1 MEGKLNILLRL
12 RSMGKVLDG
21 LNYYYGKWS
30 FLGKVN
36 IANLR
41 GGMVLAGHLVDT
53 TGRCLFVQGTIIQDR
68 HIHIMKSWGITEAD
82 VEGVNQAKAASS
94 AMAEIDPEIVKKCE
108 EYISPFFRHTN
119 QEHEVMQE
127 IRRLS
132 ILHLAQKW
140 SDNSGFPGINVGL
153 DGADIPDRL
162 PEEKIVTLE
171 KLVDETQFASF
182 PNIYYRIDK
191 VLRDPKS
198 SVFHLADTVSTD
210 TSLSAKLLKLANS
223 AYYGLPSKIDSI
235 TRAIALIGT
244 KEISTLAMGVLA
256 IRFFKGIPQQLINMK
271 TFWTHSVACGIIAGI
286 LAQHKIG
293 LTEEKF
299 FIAGLL
305 HDMGRLII
313 SMGLPRNM
321 TYAVCQSRRKSTP
334 LYEIEEEIFDFNHAK
349 AAARLLQKWEFP
361 ITMEHMVRYHHDP
374 IGSPNP
380 LESSIIHMADIMAI
394 AFQFGH
400 SGEVM
405 VPPLQERAWE
415 ALAISPSV
423 IEPTLVQTQRLVN
436 EMIKDFLYE

>member
-1 MEGKLNILLRL
+1 M
-12 RSMGKVLDG
+12 
-21 LNYYYGKWS
+21 
-30 FLGKVN
+30 
-36 IANLR
+36 A
-41 GGMVLAGHLVDT
+41 LADNLVDT
-53 TGRCLFVQGTIIQDR
+53 TGRCLLTQGTVIQDR

-82 VEGVNQAKAASS
+82 VEGVNQEKAASS
-94 AMAEIDPEIVKKCE
+94 AMAQIDPEIIKKCE
-108 EYISPFFRHTN
+108 DYITPFFGHTN

-132 ILHLAQKW
+132 ILHLAKKW
-140 SDNSGFPGINVGL
+140 SVNPGLPRINVGL
-153 DGADIPDRL
+153 DSVDLPDRL
-162 PEEKIVTLE
+162 PEEKLVTLQR
-171 KLVDETQFASF
+171 LVDDTQFASF
-182 PNIYYRIDK
+182 PDIYYRIEK

-223 AYYGLPSKIDSI
+223 AYYGLPSKTDSI

-244 KEISTLAMGVLA
+244 KEISTLALGVLA
-256 IRFFKGIPQQLINMK
+256 IRFFKGIPQQFINMK
-271 TFWTHSVACGIIAGI
+271 TFWTHSVACGIFASI

-293 LTEEKF
+293 FTEEKF

-305 HDMGRLII
+305 HDMGRLIL

-321 TYAVCQSRRKSTP
+321 TYAVCQSRKKLTP
-334 LYEIEEEIFDFNHAK
+334 LYEIEDEIFDFNHAK
-349 AAARLLQKWEFP
+349 AAALLLQKWEFP
-361 ITMEHMVRYHHDP
+361 ITLEHMVKHHHDP
-374 IGSPNP
+374 VGSPNP

-405 VPPLQERAWE
+405 VPPLKERAWE

-423 IEPTLVQTQRLVN
+423 IEPTLVQTERLVN

>member
-1 MEGKLNILLRL
+1 
-12 RSMGKVLDG
+12 
-21 LNYYYGKWS
+21 
-30 FLGKVN
+30 LGKVN
-36 IANLR
+36 VANLR
-41 GGMVLAGHLVDT
+41 GGMVLSDNLVDT
-53 TGRCLFVQGTIIQDR
+53 TGRCLLTQGTVIQNK
-68 HIHIMKSWGITEAD
+68 HIHIMKSWGITEAEVD
-82 VEGVNQAKAASS
+82 GVNQGKAASS
-94 AMAEIDPEIVKKCE
+94 AMAQIDSEIIKKCE
-108 EYISPFFRHTN
+108 DYITPFFRHTN

-132 ILHLAQKW
+132 ILHLAKKW
-140 SDNSGFPGINVGL
+140 SVDSGLPGINVGL
-153 DGADIPDRL
+153 DSADIPDRL
-162 PEEKIVTLE
+162 PEEKIVTLQR
-171 KLVDETQFASF
+171 LVDDTQFASF
-182 PNIYYRIDK
+182 PDIYYRIDK

-223 AYYGLPSKIDSI
+223 AYYGLPSKTDSI
-235 TRAIALIGT
+235 SRAIALIGT
-244 KEISTLAMGVLA
+244 KELSTLAMGVLA
-256 IRFFKGIPQQLINMK
+256 IRFFKGIPQQFINMK
-271 TFWTHSVACGIIAGI
+271 TFWTHSVACGIFASI

-293 LTEEKF
+293 FTEEKF

-321 TYAVCQSRRKSTP
+321 TYAVCRSRRKSTP
-334 LYEIEEEIFDFNHAK
+334 LYEIEDEIFAFNHAK
-349 AAARLLQKWEFP
+349 AAALLLQKWEFP
-361 ITMEHMVRYHHDP
+361 ITLEHMVKHHHDP
-374 IGSPNP
+374 VGSPNP

-423 IEPTLVQTQRLVN
+423 IEPTLVQTERLVN